1 MIKRL
6 LKPLIL
12 LVTLAALIWGGYLL
26 LRPDSHQ
33 LITEAQI
40 EIMQE
45 ALLAL
50 ETFNDDGDASTAVGS
65 LNALTSEY
73 AELLSRR
80 EKLGDGADKISSE
93 LESEIERLSGEL
105 INESFE
111 VEISA
116 KPKADEVAAAFE
128 KFSNQ

>member
-50 ETFNDDGDASTAVGS
+50 ETFNDDGDASTAVGR
-65 LNALTSEY
+65 LDTLTSQY
-73 AELLSRR
+73 SDLLSRR
-80 EKLGDGADKISSE
+80 KKLGDGADQVSADLKF
-93 LESEIERLSGEL
+93 EIERLSGEL
-105 INESFE
+105 VNESLE
-111 VEISA
+111 IEISE
-116 KPKADEVAAAFE
+116 KPKADEVAATFE